1 VSPVPQSN
9 HLGCW
14 DNYPQVSSAP
24 LRGSGCLP
32 RPSVQQEGLKAVATQ
47 ATFLRQFRVVRDC
60 IHLAAACSFLWR
72 KRFSL
77 SASRRWSGWR
87 SSGLRLQSRPSRPP
101 GSLSPLSNGGAGGG
115 SITAL
120 GRHAYPARPA
130 HPVVLTTALAS
141 ASRCPRHYEHDVE
154 PIGSHASTLRP
165 CFSEL
170 WTPRV
175 GQDAAKHLVVV
186 ESWSSSRGKPSLLA
200 AKRFGAEAPMTS
212 TTASHVDL
220 GRTVSPK
227 SHPGGRWFES
237 G

>member
-1 VSPVPQSN
+1 VSPVPQNN

-47 ATFLRQFRVVRDC
+47 ATFLRQFRMVRDC

-77 SASRRWSGWR
+77 SASRCWSGWR
-87 SSGLRLQSRPSRPP
+87 SSGLRLQSRQSRPP

-141 ASRCPRHYEHDVE
+141 ASRCPRHCEHRRLLL
-154 PIGSHASTLRP
+154 G
-165 CFSEL
+165 
-170 WTPRV
+170 
-175 GQDAAKHLVVV
+175 AAKAL
-186 ESWSSSRGKPSLLA
+186 EG
-200 AKRFGAEAPMTS
+200 EAIPIS
-212 TTASHVDL
+212 CRRSV
-220 GRTVSPK
+220 
-227 SHPGGRWFES
+227 
-237 G
+237 